1 MSFSKWLEDNYP
13 DRVRDSAES
22 YQLIKKAKRNTRF
35 LSVIAI
41 FLVCFPTYYIC
52 SIVSS
57 NLGFEFAQG
66 VGGFLVFLLG
76 FVFSSFA
83 FLLVNN
89 HLIKKELSKLVRS

>member
-1 MSFSKWLEDNYP
+1 
-13 DRVRDSAES
+13 
-22 YQLIKKAKRNTRF
+22 
-35 LSVIAI
+35 
-41 FLVCFPTYYIC
+41 
-52 SIVSS
+52 VSS

-89 HLIKKELSKLVRS
+89 YLIKKELSKLVRS